1 MTIPGTTSGAVA
13 GAVAEFPATSWMAE
27 VEQRLGHDY
36 REAGGTTSGKKE
48 MERRREQLPRITPG
62 SVTEL
67 PEQRPRRNS
76 AYPLWRGTRRV
87 VRGARLLGHA
97 LLGALIAQTA
107 LGLLAR
113 RRRHDAVVRWWT
125 AGVLRILNVRIE
137 VEGRVSAKPA
147 LYAANHISW
156 LDIPCLRTVL
166 DAEFVSK
173 QEVERWPMIGRMAER
188 AGTLF
193 LSRGERDASLHTAN
207 CMSRALAN
215 GRGVIIFPEG
225 TTGDGRRLGRFH
237 ARLYQ
242 AAIRA
247 QCPVQAVAI
256 AYPHPDDVQGCT
268 SVAGDRT
275 SRATGVHPAAPFINN
290 DNLARHLWTL
300 LAEDGLTVRLSF
312 CPPLVGLPERRAFA
326 ERTRAQ
332 IHAALGTDTAD
343 RERRT
348 AGRG

>member
-1 MTIPGTTSGAVA
+1 MAPKMLDDCMDARGGALP
-13 GAVAEFPATSWMAE
+13 ETNAE
-27 VEQRLGHDY
+27 VVW
-36 REAGGTTSGKKE
+36 
-48 MERRREQLPRITPG
+48 RREQLSEQPPR
-62 SVTEL
+62 
-67 PEQRPRRNS
+67 QDS
-76 AYPLWRGTRRV
+76 AYLLWRETRRL
-87 VRGARLLGHA
+87 VRGARLAGHT
-97 LLGALIAQTA
+97 LLGALIALTA
-107 LGLLAR
+107 LGLLVR
-113 RRRHDAVVRWWT
+113 HRRHDAVVRWWT

-137 VEGRVSAKPA
+137 VEGRISAKPA
-147 LYAANHISW
+147 LYAANHVSW

-193 LSRGERDASLHTAN
+193 LNRGERDASLHTAN

-215 GRGVIIFPEG
+215 GRGVIVFPEG

-256 AYPHPDDVQGCT
+256 AYPHPD
-268 SVAGDRT
+268 
-275 SRATGVHPAAPFINN
+275 GVHPAAPFIDN

-300 LAEDGLTVRLSF
+300 LAEDSLTVRLSF
-312 CPPLVGLPERRAFA
+312 CPPLIDLPERRALA
-326 ERTRAQ
+326 ERTHAQ
-332 IHAALGTDTAD
+332 ILVALGTDTAD
-343 RERRT
+343 RERRA
-348 AGRG
+348 AGRD

>member
-1 MTIPGTTSGAVA
+1 LPETN
-13 GAVAEFPATSWMAE
+13 AE
-27 VEQRLGHDY
+27 VVW
-36 REAGGTTSGKKE
+36 
-48 MERRREQLPRITPG
+48 RREQLSEQPPR
-62 SVTEL
+62 
-67 PEQRPRRNS
+67 QDS
-76 AYPLWRGTRRV
+76 AYLLWRETRRL
-87 VRGARLLGHA
+87 VRGAHLAGHT
-97 LLGALIAQTA
+97 LLGALIALTA
-107 LGLLAR
+107 LGLLVR
-113 RRRHDAVVRWWT
+113 LRRHDAVVRWWVR
-125 AGVLRILNVRIE
+125 GILRILNVRIE
-137 VEGRVSAKPA
+137 IEGRISAKPA
-147 LYAANHISW
+147 LYAANHVSW

-193 LSRGERDASLHTAN
+193 LNRGERDASLHTAN

-215 GRGVIIFPEG
+215 GRGVIVFPEG
-225 TTGDGRRLGRFH
+225 TTGDGHRLGHFH

-247 QCPVQAVAI
+247 RCPVQAVAI

-268 SVAGDRT
+268 SVAGDRM
-275 SRATGVHPAAPFINN
+275 SRATGVHPAAPFIDN

-312 CPPLVGLPERRAFA
+312 CPPLVDLPERRALA

-332 IHAALGTDTAD
+332 ILVALGTDTAG

-348 AGRG
+348 AGRD